1 MPMHPP
7 RDTPPRVDVDPDA
20 PTPVRQAGLHFNHQR
35 FFDAHEGWEEHWH
48 DMQGPAREAMQALI
62 QIAVALEHD
71 QRGNATG
78 ARRTL
83 QRATTRLLAAGQS
96 AQNLFGID
104 VADLMRQAQQWID
117 RHNAR

>member
-1 MPMHPP
+1 MNPP
-7 RDTPPRVDVDPDA
+7 RDNPPRVEVVPDA
-20 PTPVRQAGLHFNHQR
+20 PPPVRQAADHFNGER

-48 DMQGPAREAMQALI
+48 RMTGPPRDAMQALI

-83 QRATTRLLAAGQS
+83 QRATARLLAAGDA
-96 AQNLFGID
+96 AQDLYGLD
-104 VADLMRQAQQWID
+104 VADLMQQAQLWLN
-117 RHNAR
+117 RHDQR